1 MELPRRLTFIL
12 QGERERHW
20 SAQNAPLEVMEE
32 WRLSMLVPTPTPQR
46 NHGIDKEGGNSRRH

>member
-1 MELPRRLTFIL
+1 MELPRRLMFIL

-46 NHGIDKEGGNSRRH
+46 NDKEGGNSRRH